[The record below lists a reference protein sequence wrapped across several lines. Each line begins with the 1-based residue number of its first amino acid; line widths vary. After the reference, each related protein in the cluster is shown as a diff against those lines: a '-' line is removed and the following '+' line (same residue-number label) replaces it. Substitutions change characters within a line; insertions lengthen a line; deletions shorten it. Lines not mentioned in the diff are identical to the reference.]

1 MYRDMIYTSLAKVN
15 PAFLDRL
22 SAYDRVEGFID
33 NFSEFAGDA
42 HFQIERQIIE
52 QYTRSE
58 EYNNEKNDQRKV
70 SMTLRHIDDSVMKLI
85 PGLIEQALTPG
96 SEMMDQLEREEDEL
110 FQMRDMYKDLFRDR
124 GLDEGQSVGIIVEEG
139 GLEELTWDMPEDRSQ
154 ALESFLKQQLRAA
167 TEAYSNETEDDL
179 EDAEGDQEQESGCE

>member
-179 EDAEGDQEQESGCE
+179 EDAEGDQEQESGRE